1 MSELTTPF
9 SVAFPLIFKVEDE
22 FVGLAVT
29 FIVLDVDVTLYD
41 VVEEEKEATEPE
53 LTLSEAKVDTLEAG

>member
-1 MSELTTPF
+1 MTSTGIATATPLIKGMSELATPF

-29 FIVLDVDVTLYD
+29 FIVLDVEVTL
-41 VVEEEKEATEPE
+41 
-53 LTLSEAKVDTLEAG
+53 